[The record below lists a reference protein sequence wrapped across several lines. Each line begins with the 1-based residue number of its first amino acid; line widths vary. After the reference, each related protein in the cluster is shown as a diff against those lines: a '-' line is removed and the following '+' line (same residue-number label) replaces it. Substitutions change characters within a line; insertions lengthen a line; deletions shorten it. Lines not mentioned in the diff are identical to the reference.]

1 MQKNDVTQL
10 LITGLTHEG
19 HGVGRVDGRAVF
31 VPRTAPGDEVEAKI
45 LKVNPAYAH
54 GRVERLLTPSPHRVE
69 NDCPVFG
76 RCGGCAL
83 RHISYPTEL
92 EIKQSWV
99 SENLARIGKVFPDW
113 EPIQPSPKIQRYRNK
128 AQYPVRLVEG
138 RVRTGFFA
146 PRSHALIPV
155 EDCILHP
162 EFFADICR
170 AVCAFCEEKAI
181 PPYDEAGHTGL
192 LRQVC
197 IRHGEATGQTLV
209 CLVVNGKTFPFAE
222 ALGQR
227 LEKLCPGPLS
237 FHVNRNRERT
247 NVIMGSHTRHVSGP
261 GAIEDV
267 LAGVRVRLSPQS
279 FYQVNR
285 EAAELLYKTALEYA
299 DPSADHTL
307 LDLYCGAG
315 VIGLSMAERVGS
327 LIGVESVPQAVED
340 ASQNASLGGITNARF
355 ICASA
360 AQAAQELKEQGVR
373 PDTIIVDPPRK
384 GLCSETIEQLA
395 AMSPA
400 KIVYLSCNSATLARD
415 CAALAKKGYRAVRGR
430 AVDLFPRTAH
440 VECVVQLVADS
451 LAIERGVN

>member
-1 MQKNDVTQL
+1 MQKNDITTL
-10 LITGLTHEG
+10 TITGLTHEG

-31 VPRTAPGDEVEAKI
+31 IPRTAPGDEVEAKI
-45 LKVNPAYAH
+45 LKVHPGYAH
-54 GRVERLLTPSPHRVE
+54 GRVQELLTPSLNRAE

-83 RHISYPTEL
+83 RHISYPAEL
-92 EIKQSWV
+92 EIKQGWV
-99 SENLARIGKVFPDW
+99 AENLARIGKAHPNW
-113 EPIQPSPKIQRYRNK
+113 EPILASPKTLRYRNK

-146 PRSHALIPV
+146 PRSHVLIPAD
-155 EDCILHP
+155 DCLLHP

-170 AVCAFCEEKAI
+170 AVCAFCEEKGI
-181 PPYDEAGHTGL
+181 PPYDEAAHTGL
-192 LRQVC
+192 LRQVYV
-197 IRHGEATGQTLV
+197 RYGEVSGQTLV
-209 CLVVNGKTFPFAE
+209 CLVVNGKTLPFAE
-222 ALGQR
+222 DLSKR

-237 FHVNRNRERT
+237 FHINRNREKT
-247 NVIMGSHTRHVSGP
+247 NVIMGPHTRHVSGP
-261 GAIEDV
+261 GAIEDI

-285 EAAELLYKTALEYA
+285 GAAELLYKTALEYA
-299 DPSADHTL
+299 DPNPGHTL

-315 VIGLSMAERVGS
+315 VIGLSMASRAHR
-327 LIGVESVPQAVED
+327 LIGVESIPQAVED
-340 ASQNASLGGITNARF
+340 ATQNAKLGSVANARF

-360 AQAAQELKEQGVR
+360 AKAARELKEQGIR

-384 GLCSETIEQLA
+384 GLDSETIEQLA
-395 AMSPA
+395 AMTPA

-415 CAALAKKGYRAVRGR
+415 CAALAERGYQVLRGR

-440 VECVVQLVADS
+440 VECVVQLCRSNSAP
-451 LAIERGVN
+451 